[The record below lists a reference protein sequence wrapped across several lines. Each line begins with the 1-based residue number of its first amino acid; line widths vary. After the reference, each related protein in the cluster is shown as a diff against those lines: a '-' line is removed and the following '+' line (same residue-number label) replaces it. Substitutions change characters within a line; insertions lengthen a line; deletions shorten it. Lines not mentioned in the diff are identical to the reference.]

1 MSHLALPGFS
11 RWIPRQKGSCP
22 KKHRL
27 ANVHPSARAVE
38 ESKRHE
44 IGLPNA
50 RISLAH
56 PPRTGW
62 NAAELVSQLL
72 RAQLLQ
78 RTWVLRGGNID
89 VLLLRRHDS
98 QPRLTW
104 LRRRRHPTAAIA
116 AATMPA
122 FPHSTP
128 QPRFHFCS
136 TSARLGFRCG
146 HSLHQGAGLLVT
158 YMPRRPRVG
167 RW

>member
-22 KKHRL
+22 PKNTVWRTWHEPWRR
-27 ANVHPSARAVE
+27 ANGTKSGCR
-38 ESKRHE
+38 
-44 IGLPNA
+44 NA

-62 NAAELVSQLL
+62 NAAEFVSQLL

-98 QPRLTW
+98 QPRLTL